1 MYEVEEACRSVVCD
15 DRSESEVA
23 YGCDGCDDHCGLV
36 YGVWGIC
43 GVEEENEIGEGG
55 GVRCELHLLPCIAD
69 DRVLEMPECGEIH
82 RGVQAIQRTEKRC
95 CSHLPYFL
103 RGRGQTNDDTLPAPQ
118 RASPFPRGNPGGH
131 ARYHV
136 TQRAATTAL
145 FSYFSEAVA
154 EHRAILHTLPTPC
167 FPSARSPVPRPLSV
181 HARVRASSR
190 PLPPR
195 GYALQRPPLTR
206 QTITSPFLL
215 FPPPSAHSPFSTSP
229 PHSQMTYLLRQTRH
243 RHHSTLLL
251 VS

>member
-1 MYEVEEACRSVVCD
+1 MRWRRRAGVLFVMIGLRVRLPTVAMDATITAASYTVSGEFAGWRRRMRSVRVGVSAASCTFFHVLPMTEFLRCLSVG
-15 DRSESEVA
+15 RSIVGYKPYSAQRSDVA
-23 YGCDGCDDHCGLV
+23 P
-36 YGVWGIC
+36 I
-43 GVEEENEIGEGG
+43 
-55 GVRCELHLLPCIAD
+55 
-69 DRVLEMPECGEIH
+69 
-82 RGVQAIQRTEKRC
+82 
-95 CSHLPYFL
+95 LPYFL

-167 FPSARSPVPRPLSV
+167 FPSVRSPVPRPLSV
-181 HARVRASSR
+181 HARVRASSP

-243 RHHSTLLL
+243 RHLSTLLL